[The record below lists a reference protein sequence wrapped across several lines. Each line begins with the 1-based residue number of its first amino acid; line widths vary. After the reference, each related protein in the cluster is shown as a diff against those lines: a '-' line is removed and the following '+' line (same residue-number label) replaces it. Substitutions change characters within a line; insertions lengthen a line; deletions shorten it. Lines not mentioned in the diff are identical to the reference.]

1 MPRRSSDEWSRE
13 GNGRR
18 QPVDHLLG
26 PPTTCARRSTTGERR
41 MQAVVAGSTSAGVRR
56 HEVLQWRRA
65 WDNRS
70 WCDFVPFATTNL
82 NMVNFDALLACA
94 NQQMSLMLAGYL
106 CVHCASV
113 KVLKEVTKTRKV
125 PVLEVPLALTK
136 IKKANL
142 ETSSFFETLRGTEFP
157 VRTWM
162 RIFVKN

>member
-1 MPRRSSDEWSRE
+1 MRTSDARGGRREDGERWSRE

-70 WCDFVPFATTNL
+70 WCDFAPFATTNL

-106 CVHCASV
+106 CVHCV
-113 KVLKEVTKTRKV
+113 
-125 PVLEVPLALTK
+125 
-136 IKKANL
+136 
-142 ETSSFFETLRGTEFP
+142 
-157 VRTWM
+157 
-162 RIFVKN
+162 FVSEKLL